1 MRGFKFPITQ
11 TIWLGHFNVI
21 PDVMVGSCHSSLEA
35 LENSPQ
41 GKKIKRNQLS
51 FIPSLPAVIPVI
63 SFIVASN

>member
-1 MRGFKFPITQ
+1 
-11 TIWLGHFNVI
+11 
-21 PDVMVGSCHSSLEA
+21 MVGSCHSSLEA